1 MKTGIGQGS
10 DGPSESSEAPSVSQ
24 PASAAAEARVRRV
37 GVAVFPGFELRRLA
51 RTASTQDVVR
61 TAAGAGVPE
70 GFCCVAGEQ
79 TAGRGRSGR
88 AWVAPPD
95 SALLTSL
102 LLRRQGVVVAAV
114 PLLAGLA
121 VADAVGGLT
130 GVDCRLKWPNDVLA
144 AGGKLAGILAEVGPG
159 GGIVLGIGVNLT
171 VAAFP
176 PDVPGVSL
184 DRVAGGVWGWDAV
197 LAAFLAELGGRL
209 RQVEAAGVRSLR
221 DDWTARAA
229 GLGGPVRA
237 EVGGAVVEG
246 TALGIEDDGAL
257 LVATDRGRVRLVAG
271 EVHLL
276 PGAPPR

>member
-10 DGPSESSEAPSVSQ
+10 DGPIDSREPASASR
-24 PASAAAEARVRRV
+24 PASAAAEARVRSAGR
-37 GVAVFPGFELRRLA
+37 AVFPGFELRRVA

-61 TAAGAGVPE
+61 TAAWAGVPE

-102 LLRRQGVVVAAV
+102 LLRRQGVVAAAI
-114 PLLAGLA
+114 PLVAGLA
-121 VADAVGGLT
+121 VADAVCGLT

-144 AGGKLAGILAEVGPG
+144 GTGKLAGILGEVEPG
-159 GGIVLGIGVNLT
+159 GGIVLGVGLNLT

-197 LAAFLAELGGRL
+197 LAAFLAELGSRL
-209 RQVEAAGVRSLR
+209 RQVEAGGVRSLR